1 MAMNL
6 HISLRNK
13 ILSEYCEFRKSQE
26 QLKPKDVYENAYEIV
41 IKQNIK
47 DLICDENVTLTSE
60 HKLAVM
66 LSNNTLDEI
75 YNDWLDKDG
84 ENLEDIPD
92 TITETADRLMS
103 NVSSKSL
110 LIWRGFL
117 AENRLDLNTI
127 IINMVI
133 PLTHHR

>member
-66 LSNNTLDEI
+66 LSLWPSMPFFSKIRTVVDSVL
-75 YNDWLDKDG
+75 KCG
-84 ENLEDIPD
+84 
-92 TITETADRLMS
+92 RG
-103 NVSSKSL
+103 SS
-110 LIWRGFL
+110 
-117 AENRLDLNTI
+117 
-127 IINMVI
+127 
-133 PLTHHR
+133 